1 VFDERQIQRIYWND
15 KHVSRDP
22 RMKKRNM
29 QIAQQYGE
37 KLPAFDNPQEAEEY
51 FRDFRKQ
58 HLALLEEAA
67 GSQTSFA
74 PDFSPESLKPLEE
87 WYFYLHDKDAFRHIP
102 IKREILESCMAVYF
116 GETAVRNS
124 DTEWTVSGYYLAPNR
139 YHLGVKKKHFTMTLM
154 RFTDYYKEPN
164 NKRREGLFR
173 RYRKYFAEK

>member
-1 VFDERQIQRIYWND
+1 MTKN
-15 KHVSRDP
+15 
-22 RMKKRNM
+22 NM
-29 QIAQQYGE
+29 QIAQQYAE
-37 KLPAFDNPQEAEEY
+37 KLPAFENQQEAEKY
-51 FRDFRKQ
+51 FSDFRKRY
-58 HLALLEEAA
+58 LALLKEAA

-74 PDFSPESLKPLEE
+74 PDFSPESLKSLEK
-87 WYFYLHDKDAFRHIP
+87 WYFDLQETDAFRNIP
-102 IKREILESCMAVYF
+102 VDREVFESCMAVYF

-124 DTEWTVSGYYLAPNR
+124 DSEWTVSGYFLDPNR